1 MKQNYGYK
9 LILKTT
15 TTSARM
21 AAMEIIPP
29 FEPKDISPLI
39 DFIFK
44 KDEIPNVLRI
54 ISDYCGEVDKTNLR
68 NIIPYYSGRVVP
80 DGRQW
85 ISLSNPQSSTGIFQ
99 LDIELF
105 RGNNIIDDWR
115 LDKKICSEK
124 YVVYDNYSEDCIEID
139 LNKTKYEIEL
149 NLIHFNRTNYEKLK
163 FHIKFLDEI
172 SGRIIVDIEFETKN
186 RKCDSEDKF
195 NFQDVYLNYS
205 DNKIVFHFYEQ
216 IIKRYV

>member
-1 MKQNYGYK
+1 MG
-9 LILKTT
+9 
-15 TTSARM
+15 
-21 AAMEIIPP
+21 IIPP

-68 NIIPYYSGRVVP
+68 NIIPYYSGRVVS
-80 DGRQW
+80 DGRPW
-85 ISLSNPQSSTGIFQ
+85 NISGIFQ
-99 LDIELF
+99 LDIKLF
-105 RGNNIIDDWR
+105 SGNNIFDDWR

-124 YVVYDNYSEDCIEID
+124 YVVYDNYSDNLEDGIEID

-149 NLIHFNRTNYEKLK
+149 NLIHFNRTNSEKLK
-163 FHIKFLDEI
+163 FHIKFFDEI
-172 SGRIIVDIEFETKN
+172 SGRIIHDIEFETEC

-195 NFQDVYLNYS
+195 NFQYVYLNYS

>member
-1 MKQNYGYK
+1 MDTIY
-9 LILKTT
+9 ILKTT
-15 TTSARM
+15 TTSAKM

-54 ISDYCGEVDKTNLR
+54 ISDYCGEVTKTNLR
-68 NIIPYYSGRVVP
+68 NIIPYYSGRVVS
-80 DGRQW
+80 DRRQW

-99 LDIELF
+99 LDIKLF
-105 RGNNIIDDWR
+105 SGNNIIDDWR

-124 YVVYDNYSEDCIEID
+124 LFVYDNYSDNLEDCIEID

-149 NLIHFNRTNYEKLK
+149 NLIHFDRTNYEKLN
-163 FHIKFLDEI
+163 FHIKFFDEI
-172 SGRIIVDIEFETKN
+172 SGRIIDDIEFETKN

-205 DNKIVFHFYEQ
+205 HNNYP
-216 IIKRYV
+216 